1 MRIALVAP
9 PWAPVP
15 PPLYGGIE
23 AVVHELAVGLQE
35 VGHDVLLFATD
46 DSECPVPTHS
56 LLSEAE
62 GTRIGHG
69 EVELRHVMD
78 AYENVEGFDIVHD
91 HTVCGPVF
99 AQLVSHPPVVTTMHG
114 SLEGELGDVYRRIA
128 PLVPT
133 IAISATQCEAASC
146 PPVAGVIHHGVDA
159 SRYPVGDG
167 GRDYCLFLGRFAPE
181 KGAHLAIAAARLAG
195 APLVLAGKKRAPSE
209 EAYFARDVEPHLDA
223 GRNIFHVGE
232 VSHERKLEL
241 LRRARCLLFPIGWR
255 EPFGLVLLEALACGT
270 PVIAFA
276 KGAVTEIVD
285 HGRTGF
291 ICRDVQEMAAAICRV
306 DELDDGACRAA
317 VEHHF
322 SARRMVADHLDLYR
336 RVVDRHRRTSGPAR
350 RIQGGP
356 DDGRQG
362 LVVKAS
368 TTTAAPSTA

>member
-1 MRIALVAP
+1 MRIALIAP

-23 AVVHELAVGLQE
+23 AVVHELAVGLQGA
-35 VGHDVLLFATD
+35 GHDVLLFATG
-46 DSECPVPTHS
+46 DSECPVPKHS

-78 AYENVEGFDIVHD
+78 AYENVGDHDIVHD
-91 HTVCGPVF
+91 HTVCGPIF
-99 AQLVSHPPVVTTMHG
+99 AQLVPHPPVVTTIHG
-114 SLEGELGDVYRRIA
+114 CLEGELSDVYRRVA

-133 IAISATQCEAASC
+133 IAISATQCEAV
-146 PPVAGVIHHGVDA
+146 PRLPVAAVIHHGIEA
-159 SRYPVGDG
+159 SRFPLGDG
-167 GRDYCLFLGRFAPE
+167 RRDYCLFLGRFAPE

-195 APLVLAGKKRAPSE
+195 APLVLAGKKRSPSE
-209 EAYFARDVEPHLDA
+209 EAYFVRDVEPHIDA
-223 GRNIFHVGE
+223 ADDVFHVGE

-241 LRRARCLLFPIGWR
+241 LRAARCLLFPIGWR

-276 KGAVTEIVD
+276 KGAVTEIVE

-291 ICRDVQEMAAAICRV
+291 ICRDVQEVAAAIHRV
-306 DELDDGACRAA
+306 DELDPDACRAA
-317 VEHHF
+317 VEGHF

-336 RVVDRHRRTSGPAR
+336 RVVERHRRTA
-350 RIQGGP
+350 
-356 DDGRQG
+356 GRAQYAQTG
-362 LVVKAS
+362 S
-368 TTTAAPSTA
+368 PTTA